1 MNWQSLLAIQKTLD
15 DRILNEHDLSGQDLV
30 PQKLLALQV
39 ELCELANET
48 RCFKYWSKKPP
59 ASREV
64 ILGEYVDVVHF
75 VLSLLIT
82 FDVTDIDGGQRAEQ
96 SDLTAHFS
104 YMLGLAHQ
112 IAVSRNQDDLRE
124 LFTALVSLG
133 ELLCFSEAEVEQAY
147 LYKNSVNHQ
156 RQEQGY

>member
-1 MNWQSLLAIQKTLD
+1 MNWQSLFAIQQKLD
-15 DRILNEHDLSGQDLV
+15 DRILMEHDLAGQDLV
-30 PQKLLALQV
+30 PQKILALQV

-59 ASREV
+59 ASREI

-75 VLSLLIT
+75 VLSLLIA
-82 FDVTDIDGGQRAEQ
+82 FDVTDVDDRRRAGQV
-96 SDLTAHFS
+96 DLTAHFS
-104 YMLGLAHQ
+104 YMLGLAH
-112 IAVSRNQDDLRE
+112 IITVSRSQEDLRE
-124 LFTALVSLG
+124 LFAALLSLG
-133 ELLCFSEAEVEQAY
+133 DLLHFSEAEIEQAY